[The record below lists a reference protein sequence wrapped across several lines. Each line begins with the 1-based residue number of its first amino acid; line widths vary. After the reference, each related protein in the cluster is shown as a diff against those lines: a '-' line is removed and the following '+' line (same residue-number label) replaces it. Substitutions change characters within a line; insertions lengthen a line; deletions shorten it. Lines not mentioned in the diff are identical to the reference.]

1 MFFSLLW
8 NSMRLNK
15 ISSIFQKEV
24 LDTLRDRRTLFTM
37 IIIPLLLYPGL
48 MLFVNSL
55 ASRQQV
61 KMEQKTVRLAL
72 INIPEESVLM
82 RRIRAEQRLEIV
94 ESANPSEDVRQGEID
109 FVLQAPANFLQL
121 VERDKTAKIQLLYD
135 QSNDD
140 ATANIDRVRQVVQ
153 NFARE
158 LLAGRLDKK
167 DLSYEFVK
175 PVDIQEVNVATK
187 RRMGGFVISRFLPM
201 LMVFMIL
208 VGALYP
214 SIDMTAGEKERGTLE
229 TILTSPATKS
239 EIVLGKFLTVSLI
252 ALITGL
258 LNLGS
263 MMATFAFGIFSE
275 LTEAIQ
281 IKIPISYMVIMFLC
295 MIPLSIFFSGIMM
308 AIASFAR
315 SFKEAQN
322 LVTPFYLVATLPA
335 MISSIPGIRLEGFW
349 LTLPIAN
356 VVLLF
361 KELMLGILSWQH
373 IFIVFFSI
381 TFLASV
387 AIFGA
392 IKLFGREEVLFG
404 DASSFGLS
412 FKRSNIVPK
421 PVPDSSE
428 ALFFAMISLAIL
440 IYVGIPLQQRDL
452 VSGLIVTEVLI
463 FFALPIAFAAYLK
476 VDLRETF
483 RLRVPTARPFV
494 VTLTLFAGIAL
505 CMSTLVYIQNR
516 LFPFPKEMMDFLE
529 KMMAQLYT
537 RPFWQVLALIAL
549 LPAICEETTFR
560 GVIFSGLLSRKKP
573 WVAMVITSLFFGIFH
588 LSLHRFPAVF
598 LIGLAACFVVWIS
611 GSIFAG
617 MLLHAL
623 SNGFVTFL
631 AAYPQYDFLGLQQ
644 MRPSL
649 LVLPGIALI
658 AIGVHWGIKVAR
670 TSRLRNSAGEMPA
683 LL

>member
-1 MFFSLLW
+1 
-8 NSMRLNK
+8 
-15 ISSIFQKEV
+15 
-24 LDTLRDRRTLFTM
+24 
-37 IIIPLLLYPGL
+37 
-48 MLFVNSL
+48 
-55 ASRQQV
+55 
-61 KMEQKTVRLAL
+61 MEQKTVRIAL
-72 INIPEESVLM
+72 VHIPEESNLM
-82 RRIRAEQRLEIV
+82 RRIKAEQRIEIV
-94 ESANPSEDVRQGEID
+94 RSRNPSEDVRAGEID
-109 FVLQAPANFLQL
+109 FVLQAPADFLDL
-121 VERDKTAKIQLLYD
+121 VENDKTAKIKLLYD
-135 QSNDD
+135 RSNDEA
-140 ATANIDRVRQVVQ
+140 ATNLDRVRLIVE
-153 NFARE
+153 NFAKE
-158 LLAGRLDKK
+158 MLAQRLERQ
-167 DLSYEFVK
+167 DLSHEFVR
-175 PVDIQEVNVATK
+175 PVQIEEVNVATK

-263 MMATFAFGIFSE
+263 MMATFAFGIFSG

-281 IKIPISYMVIMFLC
+281 IKIPISYMFIMFLC
-295 MIPLSIFFSGIMM
+295 MIPLAIFFSGIMM

-349 LTLPIAN
+349 LTMPIAN

-387 AIFGA
+387 AIFSA

-412 FKRSNIVPK
+412 FKRSNILPK
-421 PVPDSSE
+421 RIPDSSE
-428 ALFFAMISLAIL
+428 ALFFSMISLAIL
-440 IYVGIPLQQRDL
+440 IYVGIPLQMRDL
-452 VSGLIVTEVLI
+452 ISGLIITEIAI
-463 FFALPIAFAAYLK
+463 FLTLPVAFAIYLK
-476 VDLRETF
+476 VNLKETF
-483 RLRVPTARPFV
+483 RLRIPSVRSLL
-494 VTLTLFAGIAL
+494 VTLFLFAGISL
-505 CMSTLVYIQNR
+505 CMGTLLYVQNR

-529 KMMAQLYT
+529 QMMGKLYS
-537 RPFWQVLALIAL
+537 RPFWQVLALLAL
-549 LPAICEETTFR
+549 LPAVCEETTFR
-560 GVIFSGLLSRKKP
+560 GVILSGLLSRKKP
-573 WVAMVITSLFFGIFH
+573 WVAMLITALFFGIFH
-588 LSLHRFPAVF
+588 LSLHRFPGVF

-611 GSIFAG
+611 GSIFTG
-617 MLLHAL
+617 ILLHAL
-623 SNGFVTFL
+623 SNGFVSFL
-631 AAYPQYDFLGLQQ
+631 AIYPQYDFLGIEKLQ
-644 MRPSL
+644 PSVWL
-649 LVLPGIALI
+649 FPGLTLI
-658 AIGVHWGIKVAR
+658 GLGIFLGLKGGKQ
-670 TSRLRNSAGEMPA
+670 SSAGVSPA
-683 LL
+683 EA